1 MKKNLIYLL
10 SGLILSIT
18 CNVNATEILVPAY
31 FYPSSDPNLSFWDE
45 MTVAAGQVN
54 ITAIMNPNS
63 GPSNAVNSDY
73 TAAVGAF
80 RAAGGK
86 VIGYVSTQYGA
97 LDASTVLA
105 DVNAYKNFYTIDGI
119 FLDEMSNLSID
130 APYYQSLYTSIKM
143 EQSSYQIFGNA
154 GTNTPKEY
162 ASAADVL
169 ITFENQTG
177 YSSNTPDAWTTNYSA
192 SHFANLL
199 YNVSTTAEMQ
209 AAVSL
214 AASRNVGYIY
224 VTNDSGA
231 NPWDTLPSYW
241 NAEVAAVSAVPE
253 PSNVAM
259 LLLGLGLIS
268 LQYNRIKNYP
278 ILKYINKHKFFGK
291 SFTPL
296 GAS

>member
-45 MTVAAGQVN
+45 MTAAASQVN

-63 GPSNAVNSDY
+63 GPSNAVNADY

-86 VIGYVSTQYGA
+86 VVGYVSTQYGA
-97 LDASTVLA
+97 RDESAVLA

-119 FLDEMSNLSID
+119 FLDEMHNIAATL
-130 APYYQSLYTSIKM
+130 PYYENLRSNISTINLN
-143 EQSSYQIFGNA
+143 YQVFGNA
-154 GTNTPKEY
+154 GTNTLVGY
-162 ASAADVL
+162 TNTADVL

-177 YSSNTPDAWTTNYSA
+177 YSNNSPDAWTANYSA
-192 SHFANLL
+192 NHFANLL

-253 PSNVAM
+253 PNSA
-259 LLLGLGLIS
+259 LLLLVGLGLVG
-268 LQYNRIKNYP
+268 LQFIRRRFN
-278 ILKYINKHKFFGK
+278 H
-291 SFTPL
+291 
-296 GAS
+296 